1 MKLKYF
7 ETMTKIEVKRDKKWK
22 RKLILLFCFPVLTNF
37 AQDGGIEEVMK
48 LTKDSMAKLL

>member
-7 ETMTKIEVKRDKKWK
+7 ETMTKIEVKHDKKWK

-48 LTKDSMAKLL
+48 LTKDTMAKLL

>member
-7 ETMTKIEVKRDKKWK
+7 ETMTKIEGKQDKTWK
-22 RKLILLFCFPVLTNF
+22 RKLIFFYCFPVLTNF

-48 LTKDSMAKLL
+48 LTKDTMAKLL

>member
-7 ETMTKIEVKRDKKWK
+7 EASTKIEVKHDNTWK
-22 RKLILLFCFPVLTNF
+22 IKLILLFCFPHLTNF

-48 LTKDSMAKLL
+48 LTKDTMAKLL